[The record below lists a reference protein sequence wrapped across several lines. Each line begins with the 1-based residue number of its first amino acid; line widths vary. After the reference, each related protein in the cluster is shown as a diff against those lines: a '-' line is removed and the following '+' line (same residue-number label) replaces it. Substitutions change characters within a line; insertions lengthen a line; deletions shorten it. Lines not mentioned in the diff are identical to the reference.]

1 MIDTAHK
8 ATEDK
13 LKSLE
18 RKLKKEYYKA
28 YENVS
33 KQANEYFMTFA
44 KKDEAFAKLV
54 EDGKKTEQQYMQWR
68 MNEMLIGEKWQEIER
83 RMSIEYQ
90 NADKVAYSLIH
101 NEMVDVYAL
110 NRNFIYKKIV
120 EDTGIDMS
128 FMVYDRK
135 AVERLLHTNP
145 NILPQPSEKL
155 LLSLK
160 SKGATL
166 YNKKQIQGIATRAII
181 SGDSIPDIAET
192 ISKELGQKNLN
203 SSVRTARTMM
213 TSAQN
218 GARNDSLKDAEPKY
232 KKYGI
237 KLKKQWIATQDGRTR
252 HSHRNIPEGVGQ
264 EIVNI
269 NEEFSNG
276 LEYPGDTSGDPSEVY
291 NCRCT
296 MITVKE
302 YE

>member
-1 MIDTAHK
+1 
-8 ATEDK
+8 
-13 LKSLE
+13 
-18 RKLKKEYYKA
+18 
-28 YENVS
+28 
-33 KQANEYFMTFA
+33 
-44 KKDEAFAKLV
+44 
-54 EDGKKTEQQYMQWR
+54 
-68 MNEMLIGEKWQEIER
+68 
-83 RMSIEYQ
+83 MSIEYQ

-110 NRNFIYKKIV
+110 NRNYIYTQLVK
-120 EDTGIDMS
+120 DTGIDMS

-135 AVERLLHTNP
+135 AVERLLHKNP

-160 SKGATL
+160 SEGATL
-166 YNKKQIQGIATRAII
+166 YNKKRIQSIATRAII
-181 SGDSIPDIAET
+181 SGDSISDIAET

-203 SSVRTARTMM
+203 SSVRTARTMI

-218 GARNDSLKDAEPKY
+218 GARNDSLKDAEPRY

-237 KLKKQWIATQDGRTR
+237 KLKKQWIATQDSRTR
-252 HSHRNIPEGVGQ
+252 HTHRNIPEGVGQ
-264 EIVNI
+264 EIVEVD
-269 NEEFSNG
+269 EEFSNG